1 LIALGVKDVKGFMNG
16 MLAGNLFDPF
26 LMIEGMLVVSVTYSF
41 DGHINYDF
49 YPEEER
55 DNAKTYEFQPWSE
68 FRKTALELIKGRNSP
83 ILVKFM
89 FMLKPDKA
97 LEMLSKESPKEDFS
111 SLKGLLVSMKYENGA
126 ITLTTGTSYDTFVP
140 GHDTDRL
147 WDSNIR
153 KYFSAKGIDLDLL

>member
-1 LIALGVKDVKGFMNG
+1 MIALGVKDVKGFMNG

>member
-1 LIALGVKDVKGFMNG
+1 MIALGVKDVKGFMNG

-49 YPEEER
+49 YPEEDR
-55 DNAKTYEFQPWSE
+55 DSIKTYEFQPWSD
-68 FRKTALELIKGRNSP
+68 FKRIALELIKGQNAP

-89 FMLKPDKA
+89 FMLKPEKA
-97 LEMLSKESPKEDFS
+97 VEMLTKESPEGDFS

-147 WDSNIR
+147 WDNNIK
-153 KYFSAKGIDLDLL
+153 KYFSAKGVDLDLL

>member
-1 LIALGVKDVKGFMNG
+1 MIALGVKDVKGFMNG

-68 FRKTALELIKGRNSP
+68 FKKTALELIKGRNSP

-97 LEMLSKESPKEDFS
+97 LEMLSKESPEEDFS

-140 GHDTDRL
+140 SHDTDRL